1 MADIVRLEENGVPQ
15 YLQTVPKAIIGLE
28 DLVKI
33 PDTGWVTIPY
43 QNGPT
48 GTFRAR
54 KINDLVYFSGI
65 AYNVNEVKSGTTILT
80 LPAQFR
86 PAQQIAVIG
95 LGVSTDSNKLIH
107 MFYVNKDGKVDLV
120 TPPPSRAMHCN
131 LSHIIYTTL

>member
-1 MADIVRLEENGVPQ
+1 MKKIYRGMQNAAEDI
-15 YLQTVPKAIIGLE
+15 QTNFDELLTITKT
-28 DLVKI
+28 

-65 AYNVNEVKSGTTILT
+65 VYGVGEVKSDTTILT

-95 LGVSTDSNKLIH
+95 LGTSTDSNKLIH
-107 MFYVNKDGKVDLV
+107 MFYVNTDGKVTLM
-120 TPPPSRAMHCN
+120 TPPPSRAMHCDLN
-131 LSHIIYTTL
+131 RIIYTIL